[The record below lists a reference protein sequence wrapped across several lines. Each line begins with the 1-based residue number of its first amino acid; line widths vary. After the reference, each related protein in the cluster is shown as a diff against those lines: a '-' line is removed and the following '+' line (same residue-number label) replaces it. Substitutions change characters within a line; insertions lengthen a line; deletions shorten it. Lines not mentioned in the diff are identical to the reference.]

1 MKITHAEA
9 RDFVEARLKI
19 ADLDEK
25 FKRDKLSLLNEL
37 IQAFHNAIPFHNIKL
52 LSFAKEK
59 RRRPN
64 ETEINADILSG
75 LGGLCV
81 VNNTGFKNLLEAL
94 NYNVVLLPSAVK
106 LEFDHVVILAKID
119 GNDYLVDVGCG
130 YPTFEAIPLDF
141 ETESKVYRYSFLKL
155 RFIREDGFIKRLH
168 NHSRLIPT
176 SAQGNSTLWV
186 KFYHFKVTPVDLTFF
201 DETLQTVYTVPGT
214 SPFLI
219 SLRAFRCAYGKA
231 VGFYNDCLI
240 TEDENND
247 LVETKLQ
254 SSEEVKAKLLELF
267 PMLHLHLVNAAM
279 DTWEKDIKSV

>member
-9 RDFVEARLKI
+9 RDFVETRLKI
-19 ADLDEK
+19 VNLDEK
-25 FKRDKLSLLNEL
+25 FERDRLSLLNEL
-37 IQAFHNAIPFHNIKL
+37 IQAFHNVVPFHNIKL
-52 LSFAKEK
+52 LSFAEEE
-59 RRRPN
+59 RRRPS
-64 ETEINADILSG
+64 EKEINADILSG

-81 VNNTGFKNLLEAL
+81 VNNAGFKNLLEAL
-94 NYNVVLLPSAVK
+94 NYSVTLIPSAVK
-106 LEFDHVVILAKID
+106 LEFDHVVILAKVN
-119 GNDYLVDVGCG
+119 GSEYLVDVGCG

-176 SAQGNSTLWV
+176 SAQGNSTVWV
-186 KFYHFKVTPVDLTFF
+186 KFYHFKVTPVDLAFF
-201 DETLQTVYTVPGT
+201 DETMQTVYTVPGT

-219 SLRAFRCAYGKA
+219 SLRAFRCANGKA
-231 VGFYNDCLI
+231 VGFYNDRLI
-240 TEDENND
+240 TEDESNN

-254 SSEEVKAKLLELF
+254 GSEEVKTKLLEFF
-267 PMLHLHLVNAAM
+267 PMLHLNLVNAAL